1 MDPLS
6 DVLALLKPRSYASG
20 GFGVSGRWAVQFPN
34 YDGIKCYAVISG
46 QGWLSVEHIPDPVQ
60 LKAGDCF
67 VLPSGRPFRLA
78 TDLTA
83 TPVDYRTFLSTAKL
97 THIPASD
104 GSDDCFIAGGH
115 FTFTRS
121 HARILLDVLP
131 PIVHIQ
137 KESDRA
143 ALRWCIERM
152 TQEIHKPQ
160 PGSSLIAEHVAY
172 MMLIQALRLHLA
184 EGLKGGVGWLFALAD
199 KQMSAAITAIHDDP
213 AHRWTLLEL
222 ARRAGMSRSIFAL
235 KFKHKVGTSPMEY
248 LTRWRMLLA
257 ADRLTNSRDS
267 ISEIAVSLG
276 YESESAF
283 STAFKRVMGCSP
295 RQYSRGRQPAQPA
308 LPSDGTGEL
317 AHTGRPDSGADLEAA
332 SSRIGA

>member
-6 DVLALLKPRSYASG
+6 DVLALLKPRSYASR
-20 GFGVSGRWAVQFPN
+20 GFGVSGKWSVQFPN

-46 QGWLSVEHIPDPVQ
+46 QGWLSVEDVADPVQ

-78 TDLTA
+78 TDLAA
-83 TPVDYRTFLSTAKL
+83 TPVDYREFLATAKL
-97 THIPASD
+97 THTPGSD
-104 GSDDCFIAGGH
+104 GSEDCFIAGGH
-115 FTFTRS
+115 FAFTHS
-121 HARILLDVLP
+121 HASILLDVLP

-152 TQEIHKPQ
+152 MQEIHEPQ
-160 PGSSLIAEHVAY
+160 PGGSLIAEHVAY

-199 KQMSAAITAIHDDP
+199 KQMSAAITAFHDNP
-213 AHRWTLLEL
+213 AHHWTLQEL
-222 ARRAGMSRSIFAL
+222 AKRAGMSRSIFAL
-235 KFKHKVGTSPMEY
+235 KFKQKVGTSPMEY

-257 ADRLTNSRDS
+257 ADRLTNSHDS
-267 ISEIAVSLG
+267 ISEIALSLG

-283 STAFKRVMGCSP
+283 STAFKRVRGCSP
-295 RQYSRGRQPAQPA
+295 RQYGRGRQSA
-308 LPSDGTGEL
+308 LPTGRNGEL
-317 AHTGRPDSGADLEAA
+317 PHIGRLEPGADFGAA
-332 SSRIGA
+332 SSRMGA

>member
-6 DVLALLKPRSYASG
+6 DVLALLKPRSYASR
-20 GFGVSGRWAVQFPN
+20 GFGVSGKWSVQFPN
-34 YDGIKCYAVISG
+34 YDGIKCYAVIYG
-46 QGWLSVEHIPDPVQ
+46 QGWLLVDDLPEPVQ

-83 TPVDYRTFLSTAKL
+83 SPVDFRTFLSTAKL
-97 THIPASD
+97 IYTPTND

-115 FTFTRS
+115 FAFTRS
-121 HARILLDVLP
+121 HASILLDVLP

-152 TQEIHKPQ
+152 MQEIHEPQ
-160 PGSSLIAEHVAY
+160 PGGSLIAEHLAY

-184 EGLKGGVGWLFALAD
+184 DGPKGGVGWLFALAD

-213 AHRWTLLEL
+213 AHDWTLQEL
-222 ARRAGMSRSIFAL
+222 AKRAVMSRSIFAL
-235 KFKHKVGTSPMEY
+235 KFKQKVGTSPMEY

-257 ADRLTNSRDS
+257 ADRLTHSCDS
-267 ISEIAVSLG
+267 ISEIALSLG
-276 YESESAF
+276 YQSESAF
-283 STAFKRVMGCSP
+283 STAFRRMMGCSP
-295 RQYSRGRQPAQPA
+295 RQYSRVRQPVLPA
-308 LPSDGTGEL
+308 GGIGEI
-317 AHTGRPDSGADLEAA
+317 AHTGPPEPGADLGAV
-332 SSRIGA
+332 SFRIGA